1 MVLCARVTGSREVG
15 VGTLGKPSGS
25 GSAHAVLV
33 RNGWKRDKLARW
45 QVYSPSHSESK
56 WKAIER
62 TE

>member
-1 MVLCARVTGSREVG
+1 M
-15 VGTLGKPSGS
+15 GKPSGS